1 MAIKHR
7 NKIDV
12 AFSMS
17 SMSDMVFL
25 LLIFFMITSTLVA
38 PNALKL
44 LLPQSNNQTQAKPV
58 TSISI
63 TQDLRYYINENGKL
77 VQVVFS
83 DIEPFLK
90 RTVHAGEETYIAL
103 HTDKSVPIEEVVKVM
118 NIAQRNKLKLILATS
133 PEQNSN
139 PSGGLFR

>member
-7 NKIDV
+7 NKVDV
-12 AFSMS
+12 SFSMA

-44 LLPQSNNQTQAKPV
+44 LLPESNNQTQAKPV

-63 TQDLRYYINENGKL
+63 TQDLRYYINRDGKL
-77 VQVVFS
+77 IQVSFT
-83 DIEPFLK
+83 DIEPFLQ
-90 RTVHAGEETYIAL
+90 RTVRPDDETFISLHA
-103 HTDKSVPIEEVVKVM
+103 DKSVPIEEVVKVM
-118 NIAQRNKLKLILATS
+118 NIAQKNKFKLILATS
-133 PEQNSN
+133 AEQTPDKS
-139 PSGGLFR
+139 SGLFK